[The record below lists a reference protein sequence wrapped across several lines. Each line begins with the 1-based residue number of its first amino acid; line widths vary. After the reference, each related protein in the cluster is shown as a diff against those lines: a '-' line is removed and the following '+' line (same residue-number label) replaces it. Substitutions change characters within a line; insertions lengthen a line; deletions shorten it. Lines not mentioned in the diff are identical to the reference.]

1 MMTTNETYVL
11 SLSSLMKHSLDGVF
25 VLDRSR
31 KCVLFSDA
39 CERITGYETSS
50 VVGAQCRCHD
60 IINCKDDFGRSL
72 SGVLCP
78 GLHVLEGKV
87 PHARQRMEMNHSSG
101 RPIVVETT
109 YSPIRDEQGDITHV
123 LGVMRDLTD
132 MVEIENELHEVSRKL
147 SVDCDSDRSEL
158 NSVTTNETEADAD
171 ANLGSA
177 ASGNGSLDRML
188 ATIEKREILA
198 ALQRAKSQRTLAAR
212 DLGISRSRLYRRME
226 ALGIDPRKV
235 GSRDEH

>member
-11 SLSSLMKHSLDGVF
+11 SLSSLMKYSLDGVF

-39 CERITGYETSS
+39 CERITGYDKSS

-78 GLHVLEGKV
+78 SLHVLDGKV

-101 RPIVVETT
+101 RPIVIETT

-147 SVDCDSDRSEL
+147 SIDSDHSEF
-158 NSVTTNETEADAD
+158 NSVSTEETDAD
-171 ANLGSA
+171 AGNTA
-177 ASGNGSLDRML
+177 YGNGSLDRML

-198 ALQRAKSQRTLAAR
+198 ALRRAKSQRTLAAR